1 MSECSI
7 CLEDIDVDEIHT
19 EKIYT
24 TPCNHLFH
32 LRCIKQSTLYVGNSL
47 TCPYCRG
54 VLLYKLD
61 DQYKKRISSRPYTI
75 KNNIVYTESCL
86 RLNIRHKFAYTGRI
100 KRTTIKTGKI
110 KYYRSYHFR
119 QLNNKND
126 YNNMAIEVTT
136 PIKIKNNILKF
147 RAKKSLVTEINKII
161 KELTDIYNLPPA
173 KLRRNFFTNKIS
185 VNIFHKA
192 DRVKL
197 YDGETV
203 SIIIVPALLR
213 GDSDYFPK
221 INLNLVDFYVR

>member
-1 MSECSI
+1 M
-7 CLEDIDVDEIHT
+7 EDIHVDEIHT

-32 LRCIKQSTLYVGNSL
+32 LTCIKQSTLYVDNSL

-61 DQYKKRISSRPYTI
+61 DEYKKSITSRPYTI

-86 RLNIRHKFAYTGRI
+86 RLNIRHKFPYTSRI
-100 KRTTIKTGKI
+100 KRTTIKSGKI

-119 QLNNKND
+119 QLNNKNE

-136 PIKIKNNILKF
+136 PVNIRNNILKF
-147 RAKKSLVTEINKII
+147 KAKKSLVTEINKIM
-161 KELTDIYNLPPA
+161 KELTDIYGLPYTQL
-173 KLRRNFFTNKIS
+173 KRNFFTGKVS
-185 VNIFHKA
+185 VNILLKSE
-192 DRVKL
+192 RVKL

-213 GDSDYFPK
+213 GNCNYFPK
-221 INLNLVDFYVR
+221 VILNLVDFYVR